1 MSTLEDTDY
10 ADIAPLSHNEDHMQE
25 KTRKLEEK
33 LE

>member
-1 MSTLEDTDY
+1 MSTLEDADY
-10 ADIAPLSHNEDHMQE
+10 ADIALLSHTEDHMQE